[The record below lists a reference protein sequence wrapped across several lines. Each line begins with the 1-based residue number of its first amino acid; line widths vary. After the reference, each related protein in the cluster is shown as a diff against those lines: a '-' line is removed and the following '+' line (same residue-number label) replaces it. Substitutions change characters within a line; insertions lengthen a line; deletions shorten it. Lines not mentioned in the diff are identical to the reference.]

1 MEKEV
6 IAVYTISN
14 TIAIAITEINYTDDT
29 IEWVA
34 VVGNEAL
41 EAGISKLERV
51 FDPDCEELYK
61 QFFYVGAMAIPM
73 DECIRV

>member
-1 MEKEV
+1 MEKQA

-34 VVGNEAL
+34 MSGNEAVD
-41 EAGISKLERV
+41 AGISKLEWV

-61 QFFYVGAMAIPM
+61 QFFLVGAMAIPM
-73 DECIRV
+73 DECIRI

>member
-14 TIAIAITEINYTDDT
+14 NIAIAITEINYTDDT

-41 EAGISKLERV
+41 EAGISKLEWV

-61 QFFYVGAMAIPM
+61 QFFLVGAMAIPM
-73 DECIRV
+73 DACIRI

>member
-14 TIAIAITEINYTDDT
+14 NIAIAITEINYTDDT

-41 EAGISKLERV
+41 EAGISKLEWV

-61 QFFYVGAMAIPM
+61 QFFLVGAMVIPM
-73 DECIRV
+73 DECIRI

>member
-1 MEKEV
+1 MEKEA

-14 TIAIAITEINYTDDT
+14 NIAIAITEINYTDDT

-41 EAGISKLERV
+41 EAGISQIVWIQDAE
-51 FDPDCEELYK
+51 FNDPKMCFL
-61 QFFYVGAMAIPM
+61 VGAMQIPL
-73 DECIRV
+73 DECIRI

>member
-1 MEKEV
+1 MEKEA
-6 IAVYTISN
+6 IAIYTISN

-34 VVGNEAL
+34 IVGNATV
-41 EAGISKLERV
+41 EAGISKLEWV
-51 FDPDCEELYK
+51 FDPNCEELYK
-61 QFFYVGAMAIPM
+61 QFFLVGAMAIPM

>member
-1 MEKEV
+1 MEKEA

-34 VVGNEAL
+34 VVGNEAI
-41 EAGISKLERV
+41 EAGISGIQWGA
-51 FDPDCEELYK
+51 DPANEDESNAYFL
-61 QFFYVGAMAIPM
+61 VGAMAIPLN
-73 DECIRV
+73 ECIRI

>member
-1 MEKEV
+1 MLKET
-6 IAVYTISN
+6 IAVYGISN
-14 TIAIAITEINYTDDT
+14 NLAIAVTEINYTDDT
-29 IEWVA
+29 VEWVA
-34 VVGNEAL
+34 MSGNEAL
-41 EAGISKLERV
+41 DAGISKLEWA

>member
-1 MEKEV
+1 MEKEA

-34 VVGNEAL
+34 VVGNEAI
-41 EAGISKLERV
+41 EAGISKLEWV

-61 QFFYVGAMAIPM
+61 QFFLVGEMAIPM
-73 DECIRV
+73 DECIRI